1 MQVRVLTEKD
11 RTSWDDFV
19 ASRHGSQILQSYEW
33 GEFKAK
39 LGWDHFIVAVE
50 DGGTIKAGL
59 SILSRK
65 LPVVKK
71 NFFYAPR
78 GPVVPFSDPGLV
90 NALIDGVCVEAALR
104 NAIALKIDPE
114 IDEKDAGAVNI
125 LKNRGFIRK
134 HKQVQPRTTYF
145 IDLTK
150 GLDDLLMSFEEKT
163 RYNIRLAERK
173 GVTVREE
180 STGKGIEVFYKI
192 YRETSKRDVFL
203 IHPQSYYLKLK
214 ECLIDRG
221 MANVFIAEY
230 QNVPVAALFAFRFG
244 DRIWYM
250 YGASIND
257 YRNVM
262 PNHALHWHLIKWAKE
277 KGLKVYD
284 LWGIPSSPAE
294 NHPLFGVYRFKKGF
308 NGAIKSWIGA
318 YDLPFEAV
326 SYTIFDKGMS
336 FYQGLRSLLT
346 KGRISDSLSE

>member
-1 MQVRVLTEKD
+1 MKVRVLTEKD
-11 RTSWDDFV
+11 RGSWNDFV
-19 ASRHGSQILQSYEW
+19 ASQTGSQILQSYEW
-33 GEFKAK
+33 GEFKSK
-39 LGWDHFIVAVE
+39 LGWEHFIVAVE
-50 DGGTIKAGL
+50 EGSVIKAGM

-78 GPVVPFSDPGLV
+78 GPIVPMNDPSSL

-114 IDEKDAGAVNI
+114 IDEKDSDAVSI
-125 LKNRGFIRK
+125 LKSKGFIRK

-145 IDLTK
+145 LDLTK
-150 GLDDLLMSFEEKT
+150 SLDELLKSFEEKT
-163 RYNIRLAERK
+163 RYNIRLAEKK
-173 GVTVREE
+173 GVKVRED
-180 STGKGIEVFYKI
+180 STQQGIETFYKI
-192 YRETSKRDVFL
+192 YRETSKRDIFL
-203 IHPQSYYLKLK
+203 IHPQSYYMKLK
-214 ECLIDRG
+214 ECLIDKG

-230 QNVPVAALFAFRFG
+230 NNIPVASLFAFRFG
-244 DRIWYM
+244 DRVWYM

-284 LWGIPSSPAE
+284 LWGVPSSPSE
-294 NHPLFGVYRFKKGF
+294 KHPLFGVYRFKKGF
-308 NGAIKSWIGA
+308 NGEVKSWIGA
-318 YDLPFEAV
+318 YDLPFEPI
-326 SYTIFDKGMS
+326 SYILFDKGVA

-346 KGRISDSLSE
+346 KGKISDSLSE